1 MPLRS
6 TDVHAVSGEIHAH
19 LFENRE
25 AGVPRGLYWNLHL
38 QCEPVMS
45 GGEVWDCSFAV
56 EWMALDVDRFDA
68 LAGVTLARMRDAD
81 AIEASLYIGEHHD
94 VALDRLAFDAVDGGR
109 VRVRAAGT
117 VRIEGFDDLDVD
129 ACRFELD
136 CDVAFDGV
144 FVVPGNLFPKPGSLS
159 EARDALSPY
168 FDVATLDA
176 GEFQRFKYVF
186 PPAARAASERVRT
199 PPDA

>member
-6 TDVHAVSGEIHAH
+6 TDVHAISGEIHAH

-25 AGVPRGLYWNLHL
+25 TEVPRGLYWNLHL
-38 QCEPVMS
+38 HCEPVMS
-45 GGEVWDCSFAV
+45 GGEAWDCAFAV
-56 EWMALDVDRFDA
+56 EWMALDAHRFDA
-68 LAGVTLARMRDAD
+68 LAGTTLAGMRDAD

-94 VALDRLAFDAVDGGR
+94 VALERLAFDAIDAAH

-117 VRIEGFDDLDVD
+117 VRIDGFDDLDVD

-136 CDVAFDGV
+136 CEARFEGV
-144 FVVPGNLFPKPGSLS
+144 FVVPGNLFPKPVSLKD
-159 EARDALSPY
+159 ARDVLSPY
-168 FDVATLDA
+168 FDVATLDG

-186 PPAARAASERVRT
+186 APIASAAR
-199 PPDA
+199 